1 MVGEKDM
8 EETRALI
15 VDESVAGRL
24 TVARAPLVAPREH
37 EVVIKVAAISLNRGE
52 VKRAL
57 TLSSTGARPGWDFAG
72 VVERAAQ
79 DGSGPPVG
87 ARVVGLL
94 ASGAWAERV
103 VVAAD
108 AVAVLPDAVS
118 FAQAATLPVAGL
130 TALYALRKGGL
141 LLGRKVLIDGAS
153 GGVGHLG
160 VQLAN
165 AAGAEVY
172 GHVRGEA
179 QRASIAQWCAGVIVG
194 DLEQAREHGPY
205 DLILDSVGGA
215 TLGKALSLLANR
227 GACVTFGV
235 SEGLTT
241 TFNSAEFFRTAG
253 TRLYGLMLFDEL
265 LHEGEP
271 SGYGLAMLGKMVAD
285 GRLQPH
291 IAVEASWEDAAQ
303 IAESLMERR
312 YLGKAVLHVTA

>member
-1 MVGEKDM
+1 M

-24 TVARAPLVAPREH
+24 TLARAPLASPREH
-37 EVVIKVAAISLNRGE
+37 EAVIKVSAISLNRGE

-79 DGSGPPVG
+79 DGSGPPLG

-141 LLGRKVLIDGAS
+141 LLGRKVLVDGAS
-153 GGVGHLG
+153 GGVGHIG
-160 VQLAN
+160 VQLAA
-165 AAGAEVY
+165 AAGAQVY

-179 QRASIAQWCAGVIVG
+179 QRASIECWCAGVIVG
-194 DLEQAREHGPY
+194 DLEQARAHGPF
-205 DLILDSVGGA
+205 DLILDSVGGS

-235 SEGLTT
+235 SEGLTS
-241 TFNSAEFFRTAG
+241 TFSSAEFFRTGG
-253 TRLYGLMLFDEL
+253 TRLYGIMLFDEL
-265 LHEGEP
+265 VHEGEP
-271 SGYGLAMLGKMVAD
+271 PGYGLRVLGELVAD
-285 GRLQPH
+285 GRVTPH
-291 IAVEASWEDAAQ
+291 VAVEASWAEAGRIAQ
-303 IAESLMERR
+303 SLMERR
-312 YLGKAVLHVTA
+312 FLGKAVLHVA